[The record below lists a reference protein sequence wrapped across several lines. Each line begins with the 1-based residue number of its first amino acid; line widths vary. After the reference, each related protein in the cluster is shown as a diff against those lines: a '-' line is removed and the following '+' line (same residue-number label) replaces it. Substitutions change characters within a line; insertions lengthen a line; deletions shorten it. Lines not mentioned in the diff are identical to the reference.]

1 MKKSLLK
8 DSIRQIKNNFKRFL
22 SILLI
27 VLLGVGFF
35 AGIRA
40 ASPDMKEAVDKYF
53 DEQNMMDIEVIST
66 LGLTDNDIKV
76 LQEIEGIKEISPAYS
91 FTAMVKTE
99 NKDLVVK
106 IESMPENMN
115 MLKLLEG
122 NLPQNPDECVVE
134 KGFLYGT
141 GYKIGDYVT
150 VEPEELDSSILNS
163 DDEDLNILEDETSD
177 QEIAEENESNEK
189 INEENE
195 KDSPINNSKVKIV
208 GTVESPEYISR
219 SRGNSKLGSGSVNY
233 YMFLPKSNINMNIY
247 TAVYATVDG
256 ALELAGYDKKY
267 EDLISNVKDKIE
279 EISAERKQARYDE
292 LVNTATEKLDDAQSK
307 YDEEKKKAE
316 DELATARNKIEDAKR
331 QVENGENEL
340 EVNRKKAQTE
350 FANADKQ
357 IEDAEKQIAEAKKN
371 LESSRP
377 EAEKKIAEAKE
388 KLNDLKDVK
397 TQYDT
402 FLAQKTELEKQISQ
416 IDGLLEQLNKDP
428 AQNADKIKELT
439 ATKTGL
445 VTSLEQVKYG
455 ITTIEQS
462 LLQEGIQ
469 SSKLSQ
475 TIVEI
480 ENQITS
486 ARQEL
491 INAENLIK
499 SSEQEL
505 EKNKKE
511 LANTKRTTNRKFE
524 NAQKELESGR
534 IEIAENEQRLEDAQ
548 KEADEK
554 LEEAQEKLNDART
567 QISKIEKPEWYILD
581 RNANYG
587 YVEYIQDTDRIANL
601 AQVFP
606 IVFFLVAAL
615 ISLTSMSR
623 MIEEQRVQIGTLKA
637 LGYSKIAISMK
648 YIIYALLA
656 TVLGSILGMI
666 IGFKI
671 LPDIIYNMYA
681 MMYTLPGI
689 NCMFR
694 MDIGIIGLTFAL
706 ICTVGATIYT
716 CIKELKEKPAS
727 LMLPRAPKPGKRI
740 FLERINF
747 IWKRLKFTQKV
758 TARNIFRYKKKFL
771 MTIIGVAGCTALII
785 TGFGIRDAVSKMIPS
800 QYGEIFK
807 YDAVVT
813 LDDDITNSKIN
824 EEREKIKQEEKVADT
839 LACYM
844 KSVEITNIENSQTL
858 NLVVAN
864 SDDKFSNFIELKSR
878 TKNEKYKLEK
888 DKVII
893 SEKIAE
899 LLKIKVGDKITIKNT
914 DDIEKDVIV
923 GAITENYIYHYIYM
937 SADLFNNLYGENS
950 YKPNTIMIKEAEG
963 TTLEDEEKLGK
974 SILQN
979 KDNILGITFL
989 SSTKDIFGGVM
1000 DKMQLVVYILIVA
1013 AGLLAFAVLY
1023 NLSNVNIS
1031 ERIREL
1037 ATIKVLGFYNN
1048 EVFSYVTKETRIL
1061 TGIGIFFGL
1070 FGGYFLTMFI
1080 IKTCE
1085 LDMLMFDK
1093 RIGIMSFI
1101 YGIIITIIF
1110 SEIVN
1115 IAVNHTLKK
1124 ISMTDSLKSVD

>member
-8 DSIRQIKNNFKRFL
+8 DSIRQIKNTFKRFL

-40 ASPDMKEAVDKYF
+40 ASPDMKEAVDQYF
-53 DEQNMMDIEVIST
+53 DDQNMMDIEVIST
-66 LGLTDNDIKV
+66 LGLTDNDIEALKK
-76 LQEIEGIKEISPAYS
+76 LDGIKDINPAYS
-91 FTAMVKTE
+91 FDATVKTE
-99 NKDLVVK
+99 EKDVVVK
-106 IESMPENMN
+106 IESMPESIN
-115 MLKLLEG
+115 MLKLIEG
-122 NLPQNPDECVVE
+122 NLPQSSEECVVE

-141 GYKIGDYVT
+141 GYKIGDYIT
-150 VEPEELDSSILNS
+150 VEPEKLDSSILNS
-163 DDEDLNILEDETSD
+163 SR
-177 QEIAEENESNEK
+177 EENTED
-189 INEENE
+189 
-195 KDSPINNSKVKIV
+195 DSQNDTPINNSKVKIV

-219 SRGNSKLGSGSVNY
+219 SRGNSKLGAGSINY
-233 YMFLPKSNINMNIY
+233 YMFVPKSNIDMKIY
-247 TAVYATVDG
+247 TVAYMTVDG
-256 ALELAGYDKKY
+256 AIDIATYDKKY
-267 EDLISNVKDKIE
+267 EDLISNAKDGIEKI
-279 EISAERKQARYDE
+279 SGERKQARYDE
-292 LVNTATEKLDDAQSK
+292 LVNDATTKLDDAQSK

-316 DELATARNKIEDAKR
+316 DELADARAKIEDAKK
-331 QVENGENEL
+331 QVEDGKNEL
-340 EVNRKKAQTE
+340 EANRKKANRE
-350 FANADKQ
+350 FANADKKIEDAEKRISEAKETFENKKAEADKQ
-357 IEDAEKQIAEAKKN
+357 IEDAQIKLDN
-371 LESSRP
+371 LKS
-377 EAEKKIAEAKE
+377 
-388 KLNDLKDVK
+388 VK

-402 FLAQKTELEKQISQ
+402 LISQKTELEKQISQ
-416 IDGLLEQLNKDP
+416 IDILLEQLNKDP
-428 AQNADKIKELT
+428 ITNADKIKELT
-439 ATKTGL
+439 ATKIEL
-445 VTSLEQVKYG
+445 ATSLEQVKYG
-455 ITTIEQS
+455 ITTIENNLSNQ
-462 LLQEGIQ
+462 GIQ
-469 SSKLSQ
+469 VSNLNE
-475 TIVEI
+475 TIVAI
-480 ENQITS
+480 ETKINN
-486 ARQEL
+486 AKQEL

-505 EKNKKE
+505 EKNKKD
-511 LANTKRTTNRKFE
+511 LASTKKTTNRKFE
-524 NAQKELESGR
+524 NAEADLESAK
-534 IEIAENEQRLEDAQ
+534 IEIEENEKKLEDGQ

-554 LEEAQEKLNDART
+554 LEDAQEKLNDART
-567 QISKIEKPEWYILD
+567 QISKIEKPTWYILD
-581 RNANYG
+581 RNSNYG

-601 AQVFP
+601 AGVFP

-637 LGYSKIAISMK
+637 LGYNKIEISMK
-648 YIIYALLA
+648 YIVYALLA
-656 TVLGSILGMI
+656 TVLGSIFGML

-671 LPDIIYNMYA
+671 LPDIIYGMYA

-689 NCMFR
+689 TCSFR
-694 MDIGIIGLTFAL
+694 MDIGLIGLVCAL
-706 ICTVGATIYT
+706 ICTLGATIYT
-716 CIKELKEKPAS
+716 CTKELKEKPAS

-740 FLERINF
+740 FLERLGF
-747 IWKRLKFTQKV
+747 IWKKLKFTQKV

-813 LDDDITNSKIN
+813 LDDEITNSKIN
-824 EEREKIKQEEKVADT
+824 EERERIKQAEKVADT
-839 LACYM
+839 LDCYM

-893 SEKIAE
+893 SEKIAT

-914 DDIEKDVIV
+914 DDIEKDVVV

-937 SADLFNNLYGENS
+937 SAELFNNLYGENS
-950 YKPNTIMIKEAEG
+950 YKPNTIMIKEVEG
-963 TTLEDEEKLGK
+963 MTLEDEEKLGK
-974 SILQN
+974 NILEN
-979 KDNILGITFL
+979 KDNILGISFL
-989 SSTKDIFGGVM
+989 SSTKNIFGDVM
-1000 DKMQLVVYILIVA
+1000 DKMQLVVYILIIA

-1037 ATIKVLGFYNN
+1037 ATIKVLGFYDK
-1048 EVFSYVTKETRIL
+1048 EVFNYVTKETRIL

-1093 RIGIMSFI
+1093 RIGVMSFV
-1101 YGIIITIIF
+1101 YGIIITVIF